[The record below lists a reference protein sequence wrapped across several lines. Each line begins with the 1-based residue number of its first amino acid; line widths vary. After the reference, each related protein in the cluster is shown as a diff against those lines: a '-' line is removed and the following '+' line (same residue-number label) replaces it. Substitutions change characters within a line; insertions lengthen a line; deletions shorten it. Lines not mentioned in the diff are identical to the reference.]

1 MSVKPTPTNEK
12 RVVVDMRYIIYANN
26 GDDDDRRHFQVLSFR
41 TLTVIIFSALHH
53 HFSLLICRVRRA
65 AHFHLCTWCS
75 CIVWPQPFN
84 TILTIRNMNN
94 KEMEKNIITKI
105 NKRQIEIGEP
115 QRQTTS
121 MIIIHAYIYF
131 IFVSV
136 ACAFVKLQ
144 FVASITINK
153 TFSHFPKKKNRK
165 REECAR
171 KPKRKK
177 NIRHVAHM
185 TESFVFHSKC
195 VFSSQAL
202 CANVHLYIS
211 HSHLRLEHR
220 RSIPFLFLSIFF
232 LFYRSHSA
240 LYSYF
245 VFGFLSNMHTMISGR
260 R

>member
-1 MSVKPTPTNEK
+1 MATRKHHHLSPYQLSQKSRHSQRIITIKIRLSKQANSKDKTDAHTQPQRVRERERQNMSVKPTPTNEK

-41 TLTVIIFSALHH
+41 TWTVIIFSALHH

-121 MIIIHAYIYF
+121 MIIIHAYIYL

-153 TFSHFPKKKNRK
+153 TFSHFPKKKK
-165 REECAR
+165 
-171 KPKRKK
+171 
-177 NIRHVAHM
+177 
-185 TESFVFHSKC
+185 
-195 VFSSQAL
+195 
-202 CANVHLYIS
+202 
-211 HSHLRLEHR
+211 
-220 RSIPFLFLSIFF
+220 
-232 LFYRSHSA
+232 
-240 LYSYF
+240 
-245 VFGFLSNMHTMISGR
+245 
-260 R
+260 